1 MDKIKDLKPRQAKVD
16 IEAEVAELGPVR
28 EFSKFGKTGRV
39 CNAKIKDDSGEIILT
54 LWNDEIDKIKVGS
67 KIKISN
73 GYVGEWQGERQ
84 LSAGKFGKLEILD
97 N

>member
-1 MDKIKDLKPRQAKVD
+1 MDKIKDLKPRQPKVEV
-16 IEAEVAELGPVR
+16 EAEVIELSPIR
-28 EFSKFGKTGRV
+28 EFSKFDKVGRV
-39 CNAKIKDDSGEIILT
+39 CNAKIKDDSGEITLT
-54 LWNDEIDKIKVGS
+54 LWNDEIEKVKVGS

-84 LSAGKFGKLEILD
+84 LSAGKFGKLEII